1 MKIDLLNKEWKFHK
15 NINIGIQ
22 HIKYTVKG
30 DLIVNYWKIMTN
42 LHNSLLNNTL
52 YSSFCKKI
60 KFDSFFNN
68 LPDYTNAILNHCYL
82 IFN

>member
-1 MKIDLLNKEWKFHK
+1 MKIDLWNKEWKFHK

-42 LHNSLLNNTL
+42 PYNSLLNNTL
-52 YSSFCKKI
+52 CNSFCKKI
-60 KFDSFFNN
+60 KFDSSFNN
-68 LPDYTNAILNHCYL
+68 LPDYTNAILNHC
-82 IFN
+82 